1 MSDEQNR
8 KKPQRVQLACLPCRQ
23 AKLKCNR
30 QSPACD
36 QCVKRLRERDCAYT
50 ERGLRYNA
58 AKQKAEFMR
67 EKVDRLE
74 SFVNQLKSTA
84 PTKHNTRSPNVEHS
98 LAHATGKLRLTDTG
112 GVHFVGPSHWESII
126 EDIAEVKAYFDLQG
140 SPEYLV
146 DDDSPSL
153 QDSHIIAADIQF
165 GTANIYRKEDMLAL
179 LPAKLVVDRLVATWF
194 RSSDGLRLILH
205 APTFQAEYQ
214 QFWRAPGDVSPA
226 WLALLISVASVGAEI
241 LASNQHDANMGQLA
255 EDLRRLTTH
264 ALILA
269 EYVKPQPHV
278 IESLMHHIKSLLVK
292 SGDVTSELYVLLGNV
307 SRLCTQG
314 GYHRDPSH
322 NPNISSL
329 CAEMRRRIWDAVCA
343 YDIKMCYQLGLVSVV
358 NLLTQD
364 TAPSSNYTDEDLLCD
379 PIPPPRP
386 LRDQTP
392 MTWSVVYSKIS
403 HVLGDIIYCSHTPN
417 KPDPAEVA
425 RLDADLQ
432 RVRDELPPQLRMRS
446 LEESFLDAPELRTGR
461 YGLEFVHLKALC
473 VLYQR
478 YLSLPDHTAERKQCV
493 NAATALVEHQVVL
506 LQATQDGGEL
516 STSLPFVRAFIHD
529 FNLAAMLLCSHANR
543 QKTSA
548 TADES
553 ENDSTAVLA
562 LVLRVCRLWEQ
573 CGVNSIKARHALRAI
588 QRFVEQRVVPPE
600 SRVDPAHE
608 HDALWQPTMT
618 NPEIRI
624 PRSTPSGLHDVTAE
638 TQQDAIPSFP
648 SFTDPSADQ
657 DMLFQELF
665 GPGYFTQSGSTP
677 DWP

>member
-30 QSPACD
+30 DSPACG
-36 QCVKRLRERDCAYT
+36 QCVKRLREGDCAYT

-84 PTKHNTRSPNVEHS
+84 PTKHNTRSPNAEHS

-153 QDSHIIAADIQF
+153 QNSHIIAAEIQF
-165 GTANIYRKEDMLAL
+165 GTANIYRKEELLAI
-179 LPAKLVVDRLVATWF
+179 LPAKSVVDRLVATWF

-214 QFWRAPGDVSPA
+214 QFWHCPGDVSPA
-226 WLALLISVASVGAEI
+226 WLALLISVASVGAEL
-241 LASNQHDANMGQLA
+241 LASNQYDANMGQLA
-255 EDLRRLTTH
+255 EDLRRMTTH

-292 SGDVTSELYVLLGNV
+292 SGDVTSELYVLLGTV

-314 GYHRDPSH
+314 GYHRDPSY
-322 NPNISSL
+322 NPNISPL

-364 TAPSSNYTDEDLLCD
+364 TASSSNYTDEDLLCD

-425 RLDADLQ
+425 RLDTDLQ

-478 YLSLPDHTAERKQCV
+478 YLSLPDHTAERKRCV
-493 NAATALVEHQVVL
+493 DAATALIEHQVVL

-543 QKTSA
+543 QKMSA
-548 TADES
+548 AADES
-553 ENDSTAVLA
+553 ENNSAAVLP
-562 LVLRVCRLWEQ
+562 LILRVCRLWEQ

-600 SRVDPAHE
+600 SRADPAHE
-608 HDALWQPTMT
+608 HDALQQPTMADT
-618 NPEIRI
+618 EIRI
-624 PRSTPSGLHDVTAE
+624 PGSTPSRLHDVTTE

-648 SFTDPSADQ
+648 SFTGPSADQ

-665 GPGYFTQSGSTP
+665 GPGYFVQSDSIS
-677 DWP
+677 DWS

>member
-30 QSPACD
+30 DTPACD
-36 QCVKRLRERDCAYT
+36 QCVKRLREADCTYT

-84 PTKHNTRSPNVEHS
+84 PTKHSIQTPSVEHS

-153 QDSHIIAADIQF
+153 QDSHILAADIQF
-165 GTANIYRKEDMLAL
+165 GTANIYRKEELLAL
-179 LPAKLVVDRLVATWF
+179 LPAKSVVDRLVATWF

-214 QFWRAPGDVSPA
+214 QFWQAPTVVSPA
-226 WLALLISVASVGAEI
+226 WLALLVSVASIGAE
-241 LASNQHDANMGQLA
+241 LLTSNQHDASMGQLA
-255 EDLRRLTTH
+255 EDLRRMTTH

-322 NPNISSL
+322 NPNISPL
-329 CAEMRRRIWDAVCA
+329 CAEMRRRVWDAVCA

-379 PIPPPRP
+379 PVPPPRP

-417 KPDPAEVA
+417 KPDAAEVA
-425 RLDADLQ
+425 RLYTDLQ
-432 RVRDELPPQLRMRS
+432 RVRDELPPQLRMKS
-446 LEESFLDAPELRTGR
+446 LEESFLDAPELRAGR

-529 FNLAAMLLCSHANR
+529 FNLAAMLLCSHANT
-543 QKTSA
+543 QKMSA
-548 TADES
+548 TPDES
-553 ENDSTAVLA
+553 EDDSAAVLT
-562 LVLRVCRLWEQ
+562 LILR
-573 CGVNSIKARHALRAI
+573 ARHALRAI
-588 QRFVEQRVVPPE
+588 QRFVEQRVVLTT
-600 SRVDPAHE
+600 SRPDPAHA
-608 HDALWQPTMT
+608 HDALWQPTMA
-618 NPEIRI
+618 NPVIRI
-624 PRSTPSGLHDVTAE
+624 PGFTPSGVHDVTTE
-638 TQQDAIPSFP
+638 TQQEAIPDFP
-648 SFTDPSADQ
+648 SFTGPSTDQ

-665 GPGYFTQSGSTP
+665 GPGYFAQSGSTS
-677 DWP
+677 DWS

>member
-1 MSDEQNR
+1 MSDAQNR

-30 QSPACD
+30 DTPACD
-36 QCVKRLRERDCAYT
+36 QCVRRLREADCTYT

-84 PTKHNTRSPNVEHS
+84 PTKHNTQIPSVEHS

-140 SPEYLV
+140 SPEYVV
-146 DDDSPSL
+146 DDDSPPL

-165 GTANIYRKEDMLAL
+165 GTANIYRKEDLLAL
-179 LPAKLVVDRLVATWF
+179 LPAKSVVDRLVATWF

-205 APTFQAEYQ
+205 APTFQVEYQ
-214 QFWRAPGDVSPA
+214 QFWQAPAVVSPA
-226 WLALLISVASVGAEI
+226 WLALLVSVASVGAEL
-241 LASNQHDANMGQLA
+241 LASNQHDANMGPLA
-255 EDLRRLTTH
+255 EDLRRMTTH

-322 NPNISSL
+322 NPNISPL

-417 KPDPAEVA
+417 NPDTAEVA

-446 LEESFLDAPELRTGR
+446 LEESFLDAPELRAGR

-478 YLSLPDHTAERKQCV
+478 YLSLPGHTTERIRCV
-493 NAATALVEHQVVL
+493 EAATALVEHQVVL

-548 TADES
+548 TEDES
-553 ENDSTAVLA
+553 DDDSTAVLP
-562 LVLRVCRLWEQ
+562 LILRVCRLWEQ

-600 SRVDPAHE
+600 SRADRAHE
-608 HDALWQPTMT
+608 HDALWQPTMA
-618 NPEIRI
+618 NAEIRI
-624 PRSTPSGLHDVTAE
+624 PGSTPSGLHDVVNE
-638 TQQDAIPSFP
+638 THQEAIPDFP
-648 SFTDPSADQ
+648 SFTGPSADQ

-665 GPGYFTQSGSTP
+665 GPGYFAQGGSTS
-677 DWP
+677 DWS

>member
-30 QSPACD
+30 DSPACD
-36 QCVKRLRERDCAYT
+36 QCVKRLREGDCAYT

-74 SFVNQLKSTA
+74 SFVNQLKTA
-84 PTKHNTRSPNVEHS
+84 PTTHNTQSPSVEHS
-98 LAHATGKLRLTDTG
+98 LTHATGKLRLTDTG

-146 DDDSPSL
+146 DDESPSL

-165 GTANIYRKEDMLAL
+165 GTANIYRKEELLAL
-179 LPAKLVVDRLVATWF
+179 LPAKSVVDRLVATWF
-194 RSSDGLRLILH
+194 RSSDGMRLILH

-214 QFWRAPGDVSPA
+214 QFWQAPTIMSPA
-226 WLALLISVASVGAEI
+226 WLALLVSVASVGAELI
-241 LASNQHDANMGQLA
+241 ASNQHDASMGQLA
-255 EDLRRLTTH
+255 EDLRRMTTH

-278 IESLMHHIKSLLVK
+278 IETLMHHIKSLLVK

-322 NPNISSL
+322 NPNISPL
-329 CAEMRRRIWDAVCA
+329 CAEMRRR
-343 YDIKMCYQLGLVSVV
+343 LGLVSVV

-386 LRDQTP
+386 LRDQTT

-403 HVLGDIIYCSHTPN
+403 HVLGDIIYCSHAPN
-417 KPDPAEVA
+417 KPDTAEVA
-425 RLDADLQ
+425 RLYTDLQ

-446 LEESFLDAPELRTGR
+446 LEESFLDAPELRAGR

-478 YLSLPDHTAERKQCV
+478 YLSSPGDTTEQKRCV
-493 NAATALVEHQVVL
+493 EAATALVEHQVIL

-553 ENDSTAVLA
+553 EDDSTAVLP
-562 LVLRVCRLWEQ
+562 LILHVCRLWEQ

-588 QRFVEQRVVPPE
+588 QRFVEQRVVPTE
-600 SRVDPAHE
+600 SRADPAY
-608 HDALWQPTMT
+608 DALWQPTMADT
-618 NPEIRI
+618 EIRI
-624 PRSTPSGLHDVTAE
+624 PGSTPSGVHDVTTE
-638 TQQDAIPSFP
+638 TQQEAIPGFP
-648 SFTDPSADQ
+648 SFDGPSADQ

-665 GPGYFTQSGSTP
+665 GPGYFAQIGSTS
-677 DWP
+677 DWS